1 MQVLM
6 QFGDG
11 TFKEISVGATDPEE
25 AVEEART
32 WVKDNA
38 WFEAVDEDGND
49 LAEYPLIG
57 PHER

>member
-1 MQVLM
+1 MIVQM

-11 TFKEISVGATDPEE
+11 TFKDIEVTSDDPEE

-38 WFEAVDEDGND
+38 WFEVNDEQTDES
-49 LAEYPLIG
+49 LAEVHLS
-57 PHER
+57 